1 MLKQYT
7 SVLRPFLA
15 LSSAA
20 VLGLGSQ
27 ANAST
32 ILAPEV
38 SALHAGNIQHC
49 DTVVAGRAFAET
61 FECGDEL
68 FGTVFNAIDG
78 VGINVGDGGHF
89 TRCPADLAGSQ
100 WNRNVPLA
108 SRGPTANLARSATTS
123 RSKTA
128 RGSSTAT
135 WYAIL
140 STATRPIVVQR
151 NTPQVLALRPA
162 AAGRGDEP
170 ELLTTG

>member
-15 LSSAA
+15 LSTVA

-27 ANAST
+27 ANAVT

-38 SALHAGNIQHC
+38 SALHAGNIKHC
-49 DTVVAGRAFAET
+49 DTVVAGRDFTKT

-89 TRCPADLAGSQ
+89 TRLPRADLNGNGQ
-100 WNRNVPLA
+100 WNRNVPARITGPNGQSCAECHNFPVEDGAGLINSNVIRDPQHGNAPIA
-108 SRGPTANLARSATTS
+108 SFGTPPGARARGWQLAR
-123 RSKTA
+123 R
-128 RGSSTAT
+128 
-135 WYAIL
+135 
-140 STATRPIVVQR
+140 
-151 NTPQVLALRPA
+151 
-162 AAGRGDEP
+162 
-170 ELLTTG
+170 